1 MNFHITPDPEKS
13 DGKMFGKSVKTLIF
27 CHFGPIL
34 PILGKEKKIFFFFV
48 EKSSSISLL
57 ILQLSV
63 NMQKIRKKQEAVT
76 K

>member
-1 MNFHITPDPEKS
+1 MNFHVTPDPEKS

-34 PILGKEKKIFFFFV
+34 GKEKKKIFFFFV